1 MIFDAIVLAAVLIS
15 SVIAFLRGFI
25 RECLTI
31 IGVVGGLAA
40 SYFAGPLLAPLMR
53 GWLGVSDD
61 PEKVKKLFDIVPMT
75 VVADVC
81 AYGAIFVVVVIVL
94 SVLSHFL
101 SAGAKAVG
109 LGPVDRAMGVV
120 FGIARAMLLV
130 SLLYLPFYLLNDKEE
145 RDKWTFMQDS
155 KSRYYV
161 EEGAAMI
168 ARLLPEDTEKKADDK
183 VEEAGKK
190 MDETRQRLEDLDV
203 LRKTTD
209 KAGDALEKAQGAL
222 SKPAGSDTASDAQ
235 GYQPEQ
241 REKLDEIF
249 ETNQ

>member
-53 GWLGVSDD
+53 GWLGVGDD

-161 EEGAAMI
+161 EEGAALI
-168 ARLLPEDTEKKADDK
+168 ARLIPEDTAKEADDK
-183 VEEAGKK
+183 AAETSKK
-190 MDETRQRLEDLDV
+190 MDETRQRLEDIDV

-209 KAGDALEKAQGAL
+209 KAGEALEKAQDAL
-222 SKPAGSDTASDAQ
+222 SAPVGGDAASDAQ

-241 REKLDEIF
+241 REKLNEIF